1 MAHTKSSKKDIR
13 RIKSRTVTNKGLR
26 SKMRTYVRKARL
38 SIEGGDDNA
47 AELVKASLVALDKME
62 SKGTIKKN
70 NASRQ
75 KSRLMKRL
83 NVALGIVEPTVLK
96 DKIKKKAERVAARL
110 IDQET
115 TEHVDAEVISET
127 IVIEDNE
134 NEHATS
140 ETLVKDESEI
150 SEVEEEKLPD

>member
-13 RIKSRTVTNKGLR
+13 RIKTRTVKNKGLR
-26 SKMRTYVRKARL
+26 SKMRTSVRKARA
-38 SIEGGDDNA
+38 SIDSGDDSKTD
-47 AELVKASLVALDKME
+47 LVKTSLVSLDKME

-70 NASRQ
+70 NASRR

-96 DKIKKKAERVAARL
+96 QKIKKPAERVAARL

-115 TEHVDAEVISET
+115 TEDVDLAVITET
-127 IVIEDNE
+127 IVKEDDEIE
-134 NEHATS
+134 NETF
-140 ETLVKDESEI
+140 ET
-150 SEVEEEKLPD
+150 EEEKLPD